1 MHVSRVSQAAKR
13 DLLAARSPAALPEL
27 DLTWALTR
35 RFAALLDVDVRR
47 IEPIQLVRYGPGAE
61 YMTHHDH
68 TGWYKDVGGGSGGG
82 ASPKL
87 TAERRAMTLLL
98 FLLTPDEGGATHFP
112 ELTPPVSVRPR
123 TGDGVV
129 WSNLDAAGGAAR
141 LALHAGM
148 PVKEGI
154 KIVANVWVAEEPFL
168 KMPVQKSGG

>member
-1 MHVSRVSQAAKR
+1 
-13 DLLAARSPAALPEL
+13 
-27 DLTWALTR
+27 
-35 RFAALLDVDVRR
+35 
-47 IEPIQLVRYGPGAE
+47 
-61 YMTHHDH
+61 
-68 TGWYKDVGGGSGGG
+68 
-82 ASPKL
+82 
-87 TAERRAMTLLL
+87 MTLLL